1 MNLHESGENYLETI
15 LLIQKQKGEVR
26 SIDIANELDYSKPS
40 VSRAVGIL
48 RDSGYI
54 TVAQN
59 GLIHFTEKGR
69 KRAEGVYER
78 HRIIG
83 AFLEMTLGLDPTVAE
98 TDACRIEH
106 ILSKKT
112 FERIKGYV
120 AEHEDN
126 RS

>member
-15 LLIQKQKGEVR
+15 LLLKKQKGEVR
-26 SIDIANELDYSKPS
+26 SVDIANELEYSKPS

-54 TVAQN
+54 TVADN
-59 GLIHFTEKGR
+59 GLIHFTEKGL

-83 AFLEMTLGLDPTVAE
+83 QYLMMTLGLDHSLADA
-98 TDACRIEH
+98 DACRIEH
-106 ILSKKT
+106 IISKET
-112 FERIKGYV
+112 FQRIKKYV
-120 AEHEDN
+120 ADHRDQV
-126 RS
+126 

>member
-15 LLIQKQKGEVR
+15 LLLKRRMGEVR

-48 RDSGYI
+48 RESGYI
-54 TVAQN
+54 TVDDN
-59 GLIHFTEKGR
+59 GLIQFTEKGR

-83 AFLEMTLGLDPTVAE
+83 EFLKMSLGLDSALAD

-106 ILSKKT
+106 IISPET
-112 FERIKGYV
+112 FARIKRYV
-120 AEHEDN
+120 AERGDKA
-126 RS
+126 

>member
-15 LLIQKQKGEVR
+15 LLLQKQKGEVR

-59 GLIHFTEKGR
+59 GLISFTEKGR
-69 KRAEGVYER
+69 RRAEGVYER
-78 HRIIG
+78 HRVIG
-83 AFLEMTLGLDPTVAE
+83 QYLMMTLGLNPDTAE
-98 TDACRIEH
+98 SDACRIEH
-106 ILSKKT
+106 IISGET
-112 FERIKGYV
+112 FRKIKQYV
-120 AEHEDN
+120 SEHEDIT
-126 RS
+126 

>member
-15 LLIQKQKGEVR
+15 LLLQKQKGEVR

-59 GLIHFTEKGR
+59 GLISFTEKGR
-69 KRAEGVYER
+69 RRAEGVYER
-78 HRIIG
+78 HRVIG
-83 AFLEMTLGLDPTVAE
+83 QYLMMTLGLNPDTAE
-98 TDACRIEH
+98 SDACRIEH
-106 ILSKKT
+106 IISGET
-112 FERIKGYV
+112 FRKIKQYV
-120 AEHEDN
+120 LEHEDIT
-126 RS
+126 